1 MSDRIASAS
10 PEETGPLTKKSPD
23 NFADRLI
30 ERVRALGH
38 PLCVGF
44 DPHLERIPALFRR
57 GDMRLRSPGTADAV
71 EGFVMAV
78 LERLPGRVA
87 AVKPQSAFFE
97 QLGWRGVRVLERLI
111 AAARKRGL
119 LVILDAKRGDIGS
132 TAEGYARAHLDSGT
146 LASADALTLNPYL
159 GLDTLVPFVK
169 CGEESGNGFFVLVK
183 TSNPGSGDLQD
194 RLLEGA
200 GAGGEP
206 VYLAVAGSLEK
217 VASRLLGTRT
227 GWSSL
232 GVVVGATYPEPALLI
247 RERLPNSLFLVPGYG
262 AQGASATAAVR
273 GFVPGP
279 SGLEG
284 GIVASSRAILF
295 PRDAETDTLS
305 TWEKAID
312 AAVDQAAN
320 ELGEAVTRSAD

>member
-1 MSDRIASAS
+1 MIDSGRHRQRRSA
-10 PEETGPLTKKSPD
+10 LTEKSTD
-23 NFADRLI
+23 HFADRLI

-44 DPHLERIPALFRR
+44 DPHLDRIPPLFRH
-57 GDMRLRSPGTADAV
+57 GEMNPRSDETAEAV
-71 EGFVMAV
+71 ERFVMAI

-87 AVKPQSAFFE
+87 IVKPQSAFFE
-97 QLGWRGVRVLERLI
+97 QLGWRGLRVLERFI
-111 AAARKRGL
+111 EHARELDL

-132 TAEGYARAHLDSGT
+132 TAEGYARAHLDSST
-146 LASADALTLNPYL
+146 PASADALTLSPYL
-159 GLDTLVPFVK
+159 GLDSLAPFVER
-169 CGEESGNGFFVLVK
+169 GEKSGSGLFVLVK

-194 RLLEGA
+194 RLLADAANPEL
-200 GAGGEP
+200 P
-206 VYLAVAGSLEK
+206 VYLAVAQSLGAY
-217 VASRLLGTRT
+217 ASRLVGSRT

-232 GVVVGATYPEPALLI
+232 GVVVGATYPTPALRI
-247 RERLPNSLFLVPGYG
+247 REQLAHSLFLVPGYG
-262 AQGASATAAVR
+262 AQGASAEEAVA

-295 PRDAETDTLS
+295 PQDGVTDTLS

-312 AAVDQAAN
+312 RAIDQATH
-320 ELGEAVTRSAD
+320 ELGEAVSRAG